1 MLIASPLG
9 EMALRDFHRAQGG
22 HFAQVGRCETLRSV
36 AGPEGARDSLSDLA
50 FADLSGLGRRSL
62 RGAGAASALRSAD
75 YEPPERP
82 LSARGQR
89 EGSLLCRLV
98 GAEYL
103 LISDPRR
110 ADDTPAALAVAET
123 SDCFDTFYAD
133 VTVDLLVIGRRSRRL
148 LSHLTAF
155 DLRPSTFPDLSVALT
170 TVLTLNALIIRWD
183 VFGFPAFRLS
193 IDAGMATPFAEE
205 LTRLLG
211 ILGGARVG
219 IDVFA
224 DGAPSAGTDR

>member
-1 MLIASPLG
+1 
-9 EMALRDFHRAQGG
+9 MALGDFHRAQGAR
-22 HFAQVGRCETLRSV
+22 FEPVGGCETLRSV
-36 AGPEGARDSLSDLA
+36 AGPESVRDSLSDLA
-50 FADLSGLGRRSL
+50 LADLSGLGRRSL
-62 RGAGAASALRSAD
+62 RGADAASVLRTAD

-82 LSARGQR
+82 LSARGQK

-103 LISDPRR
+103 LISDPHR
-110 ADDTPAALAVAET
+110 ADDTPAALAIAET
-123 SDCFDTFYAD
+123 SDCFETFYAD
-133 VTVDLLVIGRRSRRL
+133 ATVDLLVIGRRSRRL

-155 DLRPSTFPDLSVALT
+155 DLRPSTFPNLSVALT

-183 VFGFPAFRLS
+183 LFGLPAFRLAV
-193 IDAGMATPFAEE
+193 DAGMATSFAEE

-211 ILGGARVG
+211 ILGGVWVG

-224 DGAPSAGTDR
+224 GLGPSAGTDR